1 MCIKNGTTDVID
13 VFMGLNAAEFET
25 LFKEKFK
32 PLTAFAYKYVKDI
45 DLAKEIV
52 HEAFTKL
59 WEGRTTIDK
68 NKNIKSYL
76 YTIVA
81 NLSRNYIRDN
91 KKFVSTEQ
99 IFEWD
104 LTPENFRNY
113 AEISELSQAIIAAI
127 DRLPKKM
134 RQIFIMSR
142 YDGLTH
148 KQIAEK
154 LNISPKTVENQ
165 IGKALKK
172 LRKDLKIYEHY
183 IKN

>member
-1 MCIKNGTTDVID
+1 MDRDEID
-13 VFMGLNAAEFET
+13 EFMGLSSGEFET

-59 WEGRTTIDK
+59 WETRDTIDK
-68 NKNIKSYL
+68 NRNIKSYL

-81 NLSRNYIRDN
+81 NLSMNYIRDN

-99 IFEWD
+99 IYEWD
-104 LTPENFRNY
+104 VQPENFKNY
-113 AEISELSQAIIAAI
+113 AEINELSEAIITAI

-142 YDGLTH
+142 YQGLTH

-154 LNISPKTVENQ
+154 LGLSYKTVENQ

-172 LRKDLKIYEHY
+172 LRKDLKIYQNY
-183 IKN
+183 FKN